1 MSLRRHYPRL
11 FLGLAAAWL
20 AMPASADKLHIS
32 QQPLFLSQTVAPN
45 LILTMDSSG
54 SMHMAYVPDA
64 IGKHADS
71 RRAKAASYNPMY
83 YNPQLTYR
91 VPKQV
96 TFSNGR
102 LTVREYPVSQGGGFD
117 FTRVRRNGFDER
129 RETIDLANEYRV
141 TWRYSPDSSS
151 DLEQTKNPESDFK
164 RSASLSTGQT
174 WDGDLAPGLRLE
186 IKRTEWFACD
196 GHLNGRWVPCS
207 YNVLAG
213 TSTVDLTQ
221 HGVPAYYYRF
231 DASLS
236 GCSASSTDDKC
247 YKLVKVG
254 ANSGPNGED
263 ERENFAIWYA
273 FYRNRALATQSAA
286 NLAFNSLPES
296 IRLTWQDLNGCSQL
310 DGQWGCNGISYSG
323 GNSFRPFAKK
333 HRADFFHWLSSVR
346 FSGGTPLRQ
355 ALDRAG
361 KFIADEDGPAYDF
374 EPGGKKE
381 PKFTC
386 RPSYHLMMTDGLW
399 NGRAGS
405 VGGNVDGSGRT
416 LPDGAHYAA
425 RSPFKDGAKN
435 TLADLAF
442 HYWATDART
451 DLANELKPYVPFA
464 QADATRQYWDPRNN
478 PATWQHLVTFTMG
491 LGLGHSLL
499 SPQWSGGTFEGAG
512 YQGLANGSIA
522 WPPASSDH
530 ENNVYDLW
538 HAAINSRGEFFSAE
552 DPQQMVDAFASI
564 LSRIVNRAASAAR
577 PAVAAGEVKD
587 QAHVYVASFSSE
599 DWSGDLVKYLQP
611 ANAGRQQL
619 WSAKALLDARKNPR
633 RVLMGKGKS
642 LVDFAW
648 SNLDSGQRRVFNQ
661 TLSGD
666 QDSRG
671 EARVQYLAGKRD
683 LEGSEFRVRGGLL
696 GDIVNSA
703 PLLVTAPSRPALP
716 RDRLESP
723 DNDGLSSRDDA
734 YSEFKAAQA
743 SRRSMIYVGANDG
756 MLHAF
761 DAETGEEVFA
771 FVPRPALAGMYRL
784 TDPRYTIAEHRYL
797 VDGPLVAE
805 DVFFDGAW
813 RTVLVGG
820 LGAGGR
826 ALFALDVTDP
836 QQPKLLWE
844 IEGGAGPFARLGHTL
859 ARPVITRL
867 HSGQWAVLAANGYDG
882 LQDMAV
888 LYLIDIATGS
898 LLRELNVSQG
908 GDAAN
913 GLSSPRAAD
922 MDGDGIVDHAYAGD
936 LLGNLWRFDLY
947 KATSQGGY
955 GGPDSAS
962 ASDYRVGL
970 AGRPLFRARLA
981 PLAPGKEGEV
991 QPITAAPWLVRH
1003 PSGQGVLALLGTGK
1017 YFEVHD
1023 AEADT
1028 SRAMSLYG
1036 IWDRLAAGEQGGND
1050 STVTRNRLQAQKFTK
1065 ATDSYRSLSSN
1076 PLAWAPAAQKP
1087 GSAGNGVHGWLLDL
1101 PKTGE
1106 QVVAD
1111 PASSGRLALFA
1122 TLTPNADPCQDGVST
1137 WLLALNPLTGGA
1149 PLTDALDYNNDGVVD
1164 ARDREGN
1171 DKVAGVLLPGGLG
1184 GASLG
1189 FDLSSG
1195 LGVAHG
1201 SEGAVRFYDGIRPG
1215 RQSWRQME
1223 ALE

>member
-11 FLGLAAAWL
+11 LLGLAAPWL
-20 AMPASADKLHIS
+20 IAPASADKLHIS

-54 SMHMAYVPDA
+54 SMWDAYVPDN
-64 IGKHADS
+64 IERDADS
-71 RRAKAASYNPMY
+71 RRAKSASYNAMY
-83 YNPQLTYR
+83 YNPRLTYR

-96 TFSNGR
+96 RFSNGQ
-102 LTVREYPVSQGGGFD
+102 LTVGEYPVSQGGGFD

-129 RETIDLANEYRV
+129 RQTVDLANEYRV
-141 TWRYSPDSSS
+141 TWSYSPDSSS
-151 DLEQTKNPESDFK
+151 DSKTARHPERDFK
-164 RSASLSTGQT
+164 HKAYISSNGQVWRKEIATG
-174 WDGDLAPGLRLE
+174 LNLE
-186 IKRTEWFACD
+186 IKRTGQFSCEAR
-196 GHLNGRWVPCS
+196 LNGRVVPSCS
-207 YNVLAG
+207 NEFLTNNYWA
-213 TSTVDLTQ
+213 DLTSS
-221 HGVPAYYYRF
+221 GVPAYYYRF

-236 GCSASSTDDKC
+236 GCSASATDNDSC

-286 NLAFNSLPES
+286 NLAFSSLPES

-310 DGQWGCNGISYSG
+310 NGQWGCNGISYSG
-323 GNSFRPFAKK
+323 GNLLRPFAKK
-333 HRADFFHWLSSVR
+333 HRADFFYWLSSVR

-374 EPGGKKE
+374 EPGGKQE

-399 NGRAGS
+399 NGRGGS
-405 VGGNVDGSGRT
+405 VGGNIDANGRTMPDGSR
-416 LPDGAHYAA
+416 YAA
-425 RSPFKDGAKN
+425 RSPFKDGAKD

-478 PATWQHLVTFTMG
+478 PATWQHLVTFTMS
-491 LGLGHSLL
+491 LGLGQSLV
-499 SPQWSGGTFEGAG
+499 SPKWAGGTFEGAG

-522 WPPASSDH
+522 WPPAKSSDK
-530 ENNVYDLW
+530 NNVYDLW

-564 LSRIVNRAASAAR
+564 LSRIANRTASAAR

-619 WSAKALLDARKNPR
+619 WSAKALLDARKSPR
-633 RVLMGKGKS
+633 RILMGKGKS

-666 QDSRG
+666 QDARG

-683 LEGSEFRVRGGLL
+683 LEGGEFRRRGGLL

-723 DNDGLSSRDDA
+723 DNDGLSSKSDA

-805 DVFFDGAW
+805 DVFFGGAW
-813 RTVLVGG
+813 RSVLVGG

-836 QQPKLLWE
+836 QLPKLLWE

-888 LYLIDIATGS
+888 LYLIDIATGA

-936 LLGNLWRFDLY
+936 MLGNLWRFDLY
-947 KATSQGGY
+947 KATSQDGY

-962 ASDYRVGL
+962 SADYRVGL
-970 AGRPLFRARLA
+970 AGRPLFRARDA
-981 PLAPGKEGEV
+981 SSNV

-1036 IWDRLAAGEQGGND
+1036 IWDRLMSGEQGGND
-1050 STVTRNRLQAQKFTK
+1050 STVTRNRLQAQKFTQT
-1065 ATDSYRSLSSN
+1065 ADSYRSLSSN

-1087 GSAGNGVHGWLLDL
+1087 GSGGNGVHGWRLDL
-1101 PKTGE
+1101 PQTGE

-1164 ARDREGN
+1164 AQDRVGN

-1223 ALE
+1223 ASE

>member
-11 FLGLAAAWL
+11 VLGLAAPWL
-20 AMPASADKLHIS
+20 IVPASADKLHIS

-54 SMHMAYVPDA
+54 SMWDAYVPDD
-64 IGKHADS
+64 IDRHAS
-71 RRAKAASYNPMY
+71 TRRAKAASYNAMY
-83 YNPQLTYR
+83 YNPRLSYR

-96 TFSNGR
+96 TFSNGQ
-102 LTVREYPVSQGGGFD
+102 LTVGEYPVSQGGGFD

-129 RETIDLANEYRV
+129 RQTVDLANEYRV
-141 TWRYSPDSSS
+141 TWSYSPDSSS
-151 DLEQTKNPESDFK
+151 DSNTALHPERDFK
-164 RSASLSTGQT
+164 RSVSLSSNGQT
-174 WDGDLAPGLRLE
+174 WSDELAPGLTLK
-186 IKRTEWFACD
+186 IKRTGRDSCEAHLDGRKVACS
-196 GHLNGRWVPCS
+196 GRRS
-207 YNVLAG
+207 NY
-213 TSTVDLTQ
+213 TVDLINK
-221 HGVPAYYYRF
+221 GVPAYYYRF
-231 DASLS
+231 NSTQP
-236 GCSASSTDDKC
+236 GCSASATDNDNC
-247 YKLVKVG
+247 YKLVKVS

-310 DGQWGCNGISYSG
+310 NGQWGCNGISYSG
-323 GNSFRPFAKK
+323 GNLLRPFAKK
-333 HRADFFHWLSSVR
+333 HRADFFYWLSSVR

-399 NGRAGS
+399 NGRGGS
-405 VGGNVDGSGRT
+405 VGGNIDANGRT
-416 LPDGAHYAA
+416 LPDGTRYAA
-425 RSPFKDGAKN
+425 RSPFKDGARD

-451 DLANELKPYVPFA
+451 DLANELKPYVAFS

-491 LGLGHSLL
+491 LGLGQSLL

-530 ENNVYDLW
+530 KNNVYDLW

-552 DPQQMVDAFASI
+552 DPQEMVDAFASI
-564 LSRIVNRAASAAR
+564 LSRIANRTASAAR

-619 WSAKALLDARKNPR
+619 WSARALLDGRKNPR
-633 RVLMGKGKS
+633 RILMGKGKS

-648 SNLDSGQRRVFNQ
+648 SNLDRGQRRVFNQ

-683 LEGSEFRVRGGLL
+683 LEGGEFRRRGGLL

-723 DNDGLSSRDDA
+723 GNDGLSSRDNA

-784 TDPRYTIAEHRYL
+784 TDPRYTTAEHRYL

-947 KATSQGGY
+947 KAGSQGGY
-955 GGPDSAS
+955 GGPESAS

-970 AGRPLFRARLA
+970 AGRPLFRARDA
-981 PLAPGKEGEV
+981 SNNI

-1036 IWDRLAAGEQGGND
+1036 IWDRLMSGEQGGND
-1050 STVTRNRLQAQKFTK
+1050 STVTRNRLQAQTFSKT
-1065 ATDSYRSLSSN
+1065 TDSYRSLSNN

-1087 GSAGNGVHGWLLDL
+1087 GSGGNGKHGWLLDL
-1101 PKTGE
+1101 PQTGE

-1164 ARDREGN
+1164 AQDRVGN

-1223 ALE
+1223 ASE